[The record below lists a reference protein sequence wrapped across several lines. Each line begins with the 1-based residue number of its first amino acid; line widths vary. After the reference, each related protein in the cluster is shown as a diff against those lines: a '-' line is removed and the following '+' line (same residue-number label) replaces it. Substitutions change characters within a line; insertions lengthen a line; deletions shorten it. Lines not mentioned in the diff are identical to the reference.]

1 MIMRTVVMA
10 LAAIAML
17 AAPALSQERGGT
29 GKPSGAE
36 QQSAEQKMKSASSS
50 EKPYKAAQSADT
62 GFDPWRKMR

>member
-1 MIMRTVVMA
+1 
-10 LAAIAML
+10 ML
-17 AAPALSQERGGT
+17 TAPALSQERGGT
-29 GKPSGAE
+29 GKPFGAE